1 MKVANLTEVKDELS
15 RYVDFVRRGER
26 VRILVRGTPVADLVP
41 VGEQAEEP
49 GEGWTDEELSDLE
62 RKGVVRRGS
71 GAFPAELSKPGPAV
85 KGTDVARMLI
95 EERAKR

>member
-15 RYVDFVRRGER
+15 RYVECARRGER

-49 GEGWTDEELSDLE
+49 GEGWTQEELSDLE

-71 GAFPAELSKPGPAV
+71 GVIHAELSKPGPAV
-85 KGTDVARMLI
+85 KRADAVRALI
-95 EERAKR
+95 EERARR